1 MRDRRLLIPPSLGV
15 ACSGQ
20 KVPKAVLWSSTPMSC
35 CSLLRHLPP
44 ALERLSKRKG
54 IVIVA
59 LTNCYLTVSYIT
71 LSFLW
76 PFPFPFLADSQLMMI
91 TPWILDF
98 AFQLSAIP
106 PRSWPGGL
114 LSIYTGP
121 IHRIL
126 APCME
131 MGTLEGSLSLCH
143 PVGFNLRS
151 IRRIN
156 R

>member
-76 PFPFPFLADSQLMMI
+76 PFPFPGRFTTDDDYPVDFGFCLSIVGYTSQIMAGGLA
-91 TPWILDF
+91 LDLHR
-98 AFQLSAIP
+98 AYPQNTRPLHGNGD
-106 PRSWPGGL
+106 PGGQPVT
-114 LSIYTGP
+114 LSSS
-121 IHRIL
+121 RI
-126 APCME
+126 
-131 MGTLEGSLSLCH
+131 
-143 PVGFNLRS
+143 
-151 IRRIN
+151 
-156 R
+156 